1 MSQQHWKTVL
11 ATALCAAACSQLSL
25 AQVPPPTILV
35 VDVENVVGYGED
47 TSDFP
52 KFATDP
58 NVTVLV
64 PVRNLNAGLVIGDIV
79 AVNGEPAKG
88 TITRNARTA
97 FLTTSPTP
105 GQAIADTVRNAV
117 TLFTFEILKS
127 DLTPI
132 GTIVGYGF
140 SGGPPSPGVP
150 LSITTSSFAITGG
163 MGAFLGVRGQFGKSA
178 LPTNER
184 MASMTEDPANR
195 RRNLGG
201 PNRWVLQVIPMSRPE
216 IVITSAGPAI
226 FHADFSPVTAAK
238 PAKAGEVLIVKAT
251 SLGPTLPGI
260 DPGQQF
266 PTDALQPINSPVA
279 VTVNGQ
285 VAEVVNGIGWPGLVD
300 TYRVD
305 FRVPTGVTGGTAAI
319 QLSAAWI
326 GGPSVNIPVQ

>member
-1 MSQQHWKTVL
+1 MITRRICVL
-11 ATALCAAACSQLSL
+11 VAGILTALCCKAVYGQGSSS
-25 AQVPPPTILV
+25 VILV
-35 VDVENVVGYGED
+35 VDVENVVQYFED
-47 TSDFP
+47 TSDLS

-58 NVTVLV
+58 NVTTPVL
-64 PVRNLNAGLVIGDIV
+64 PRNFNTSIIIGDIV
-79 AVNGEPAKG
+79 AVNGQPAKG

-140 SGGPPSPGVP
+140 SGGPPSPGAP
-150 LSITTSSFAITGG
+150 LSVTTSSFAITGG

-216 IVITSAGPAI
+216 IVITSGGPTI

-260 DPGQQF
+260 DPGQPF
-266 PTDALQPINSPVA
+266 PTERPP
-279 VTVNGQ
+279 
-285 VAEVVNGIGWPGLVD
+285 
-300 TYRVD
+300 R
-305 FRVPTGVTGGTAAI
+305 
-319 QLSAAWI
+319 
-326 GGPSVNIPVQ
+326 